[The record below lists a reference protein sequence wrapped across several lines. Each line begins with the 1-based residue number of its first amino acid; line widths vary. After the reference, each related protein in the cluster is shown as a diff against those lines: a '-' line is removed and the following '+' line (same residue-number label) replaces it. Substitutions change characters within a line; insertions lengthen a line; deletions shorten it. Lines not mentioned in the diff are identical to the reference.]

1 MKNIRVKGKNWV
13 KRSLVS
19 SQALRFASRLNPPG
33 VAILMYHSVM
43 VEPRLHAT
51 TLGEIVHSAEIFR
64 RQMEVIARQYHP
76 VSLDEVLLFV
86 QGQKQLPPRPVVVT
100 FDDGY
105 ADNFDVA
112 APILKEFGISG
123 VFYVTV
129 ACIDKAVP
137 PWVSRLRHAFF
148 STKKP
153 SWSGLNGQT
162 QSLGNAPQ
170 RDQAFIAASERCARL
185 TGDGQEKFVNAI
197 ECELELEP
205 LPNWN
210 SLMMSWEHARE
221 LVRQGHI
228 VGSHTMTH
236 PNLAHVAD
244 GEMEFELEQS
254 KQRLEQELSSPTI
267 HFSYP
272 CPILQPHWSARTVQV
287 CRKLGYRTAVTTSS
301 GPVRK
306 GDDPHSLH
314 RVPPTAGVD
323 GLRWNLECTFLG
335 RAM

>member
-1 MKNIRVKGKNWV
+1 MNIRAKGKNWV

-19 SQALRFASRLNPPG
+19 SRALGFASRLNRPG

-51 TLGEIVHSAEIFR
+51 TLGEIVHSAEMFR
-64 RQMEVIARQYHP
+64 RQMEVIARHYNP
-76 VSLDEVLLFV
+76 VSLDETLVFV
-86 QGQKQLPPRPVVVT
+86 EGQTQMPPKPVVLT

-105 ADNFDVA
+105 ADNFEVA
-112 APILKEFGISG
+112 APILNEFGIPG

-129 ACIDKAVP
+129 ACVDQATP
-137 PWVSRLRHAFF
+137 PWVSRVRHAFS
-148 STKKP
+148 STKKTT
-153 SWSGLNGQT
+153 WSGLNGQGRP
-162 QSLGNAPQ
+162 LGNATE
-170 RDQAFIAASERCARL
+170 RDQAFTAACEHCACL
-185 TGDGQEKFVNAI
+185 TGDAQERFVDSV
-197 ECELELEP
+197 EREFEPEP
-205 LPNWN
+205 LPGRAR
-210 SLMMSWEHARE
+210 LMMRWEQARE

-236 PNLAHVAD
+236 PNLAHVTD
-244 GEMEFELEQS
+244 GELQFELEQS
-254 KQRLEQELSSPTI
+254 KRRLEQELSSPVI

-287 CRKLGYRTAVTTSS
+287 CRKLGYRTAVTTNS
-301 GPVRK
+301 GPVRE
-306 GDDPHSLH
+306 GDDPLSLH
-314 RVPPTAGVD
+314 RVSPTAEVD